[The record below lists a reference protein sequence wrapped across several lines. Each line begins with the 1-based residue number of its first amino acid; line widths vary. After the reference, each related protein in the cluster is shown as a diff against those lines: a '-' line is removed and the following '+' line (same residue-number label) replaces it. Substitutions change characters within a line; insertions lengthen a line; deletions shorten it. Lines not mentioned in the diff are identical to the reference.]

1 MESSLVVRP
10 ASAGD
15 LEALWSIR
23 YADEVAGDPDPP
35 EPGPVPAYLG
45 HVLATGQLLVAERD
59 GQVVGFAGLVRRGET
74 AFLTDL
80 FVDPARQSGAV
91 GRTLLRAILPAGG
104 ATPLTLSSTDPRA
117 LALYTRAGMR
127 PRWPN
132 VLLEAESAKLGRLDS
147 TGIEIVEAEADDPSF
162 VGWDAK
168 ASGRPRPEDVAFWL
182 REEAGV
188 PLWIRRAGA
197 VVGYAIV
204 RRGAGRLWHPEA
216 VTIGPIGVRRLE
228 DAAGCV
234 AAVVDWARSRGSY
247 LEIAVPGPHPALAP
261 LLEARFRIV
270 YVETFCAGDAD
281 GMLIDPG
288 RYVGSG
294 GDLF

>member
-35 EPGPVPAYLG
+35 QPGPVPAYLR
-45 HVLATGQLLVAERD
+45 HVLATGRLLVAERD
-59 GQVVGFAGLVRRGET
+59 GKAVGFAGLVRRGET

-80 FVDPARQSGAV
+80 FVDPTRQSGAI
-91 GRTLLRAILPAGG
+91 GRTLLQAIPPDGG
-104 ATPLTLSSTDPRA
+104 ATLSTLSSTDPRA

-132 VLLEAESAKLGRLDS
+132 VLLEAESAKLGQLVPA
-147 TGIEIVEAEADDPSF
+147 GIEIVEAEADDPAF
-162 VGWDAK
+162 VEWDAK
-168 ASGRPRPEDVAFWL
+168 ASGRPRPQDVAFWL
-182 REEAGV
+182 REEAGI
-188 PLWIRRAGA
+188 PLWLRRAGE
-197 VVGYAIV
+197 VIGYAIV
-204 RRGAGRLWHPEA
+204 RLGAGRLWHSEA
-216 VTIGPIGVRRLE
+216 VTIGPTGVRRVE

-234 AAVVDWARSRGSY
+234 VAVVDWARSRGSF

-281 GMLIDPG
+281 GASIDPG